1 MSKDFERISK
11 CRTKN
16 PSCLFLYVTQ
26 HIQVA
31 IFLPSKTCSKVK
43 WSHSLPQSAVFPS
56 SDSSSDTNRTECCHK
71 SRARS
76 HLSSLIWDALHNMVP
91 FVPFKK
97 LEKTWAFF
105 TFLKLHK
112 RYQIAQNITFR
123 VEDVIIMIDNI
134 TRNIMRKI
142 INVNENSGVKN
153 GTLREPQHY

>member
-1 MSKDFERISK
+1 
-11 CRTKN
+11 
-16 PSCLFLYVTQ
+16 
-26 HIQVA
+26 
-31 IFLPSKTCSKVK
+31 
-43 WSHSLPQSAVFPS
+43 
-56 SDSSSDTNRTECCHK
+56 
-71 SRARS
+71 
-76 HLSSLIWDALHNMVP
+76 MVP

-123 VEDVIIMIDNI
+123 VEDVIIMIDNNI
-134 TRNIMRKI
+134 TRNMRKI